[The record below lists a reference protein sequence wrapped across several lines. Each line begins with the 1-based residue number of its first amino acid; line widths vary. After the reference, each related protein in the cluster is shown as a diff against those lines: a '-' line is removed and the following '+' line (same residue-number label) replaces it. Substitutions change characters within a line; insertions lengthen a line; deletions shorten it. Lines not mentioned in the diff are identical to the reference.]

1 MSTKTENGSFRGA
14 VLALGLFVGGVA
26 IPAVRPFLGRYRAVV
41 VEGESMTPALQ
52 PEDYVLVD
60 RLAYRS
66 LLPEPGAVVLSLD
79 PRATGRTLIKRVLDA
94 SAGGVDLRGDNSE
107 LSTDSREFGFVAPE
121 LLRGRVLLVY
131 WPPRRFGRVR

>member
-1 MSTKTENGSFRGA
+1 MHVDDDLLPGDAKR
-14 VLALGLFVGGVA
+14 VQQL
-26 IPAVRPFLGRYRAVV
+26 
-41 VEGESMTPALQ
+41 
-52 PEDYVLVD
+52 LVD
-60 RLAYRS
+60 GVDQVLD
-66 LLPEPGAVVLSLD
+66 LVVGQTLGDAQRGMNDVLREMDVD